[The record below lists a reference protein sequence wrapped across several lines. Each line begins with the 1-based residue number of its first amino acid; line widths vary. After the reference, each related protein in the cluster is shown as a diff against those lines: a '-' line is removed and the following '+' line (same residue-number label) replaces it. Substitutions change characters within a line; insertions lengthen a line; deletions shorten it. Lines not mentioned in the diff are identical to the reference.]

1 VPSAVKGL
9 KEVYRVCKPGGQVL
23 LLEHVISSNP
33 VLAAVMNLLN
43 PVVVALV
50 GANINRN
57 TVKSVKAC
65 AFTSVHVDDRSSDII
80 KLIEARK

>member
-1 VPSAVKGL
+1 
-9 KEVYRVCKPGGQVL
+9 
-23 LLEHVISSNP
+23 
-33 VLAAVMNLLN
+33 MNLLN